1 MRRGAARPAGRSDPG
16 APHAAAMATKPE
28 GGGGPRAFGRM
39 RTPSAH
45 GRSLCSRWISS
56 ICHPCRR
63 RVSQPDS
70 PGTFPSVLSKP
81 DVACH
86 ITARRFQRRFAYAL
100 DGLEAV
106 HELHVEALLLVGVT
120 CEAPDGNIA
129 HAQWSVV
136 LTNKRDSVP
145 LATHLLRH
153 VPSFSAGVLIRPPVH
168 ILRSTPLC
176 YSLLWRPAFLA
187 ISALNVHCYWNS
199 A

>member
-16 APHAAAMATKPE
+16 APHAAAEATKPE

-39 RTPSAH
+39 RTHSAH
-45 GRSLCSRWISS
+45 GRSLCSRWITS
-56 ICHPCRR
+56 ICHPYRR

-81 DVACH
+81 DAAYP
-86 ITARRFQRRFAYAL
+86 ITYGRFQRRFVYAL

-106 HELHVEALLLVGVT
+106 HELPVEALLLVGVT

-145 LATHLLRH
+145 LAVHPLCRIL
-153 VPSFSAGVLIRPPVH
+153 SASARVLIRPLLYSPVSCSPPV
-168 ILRSTPLC
+168 LGGK
-176 YSLLWRPAFLA
+176 
-187 ISALNVHCYWNS
+187 
-199 A
+199 